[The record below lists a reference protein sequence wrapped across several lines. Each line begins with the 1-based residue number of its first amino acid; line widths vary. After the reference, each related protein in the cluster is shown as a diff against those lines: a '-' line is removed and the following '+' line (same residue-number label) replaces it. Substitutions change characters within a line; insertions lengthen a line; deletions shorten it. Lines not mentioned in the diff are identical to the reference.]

1 MLISAASFAEPTSSQ
16 TNDQTNDAAETRAE
30 SRHEV
35 AGTEAVTGIAIAQAN
50 SVTGEVV
57 EWTALGST
65 QSVSGDIT
73 AQSEIEAQS
82 VYGVATSNA
91 TAQGNALTAAASTNI
106 DADVQQ
112 VAGSGTVSALSA
124 LRLGDYAGHVVSNSQ
139 ATANAAEI
147 ATADSEANL
156 ALTQSSNSDV
166 RAEARLEADNAEI
179 ETTVQTATAAG
190 NSVTAGGTNSST
202 IMDIDQS
209 NGGNISATAEAD
221 IANADYGA
229 TVASQAAGNTANLY
243 NEWGYAHMQ
252 GEQMNSGDV
261 EAMTRMGVGAFEN
274 GPLVGSANAVGNQV
288 LLSNFG
294 ANAYAG
300 VGQTNSGNVSA
311 NVVMQG
317 GSGQSAFATSS
328 AMGNAQSGYICSEC
342 PVGLDANT
350 RQLNSGNVFSG
361 VSQSYDG
368 YVGAVTGSATAVGNA
383 STFATVSPNGG

>member
-1 MLISAASFAEPTSSQ
+1 MLISAASFAEPTSNA

-73 AQSEIEAQS
+73 AQSVIEAQS

-166 RAEARLEADNAEI
+166 RAEARLHFHGK
-179 ETTVQTATAAG
+179 V
-190 NSVTAGGTNSST
+190 
-202 IMDIDQS
+202 
-209 NGGNISATAEAD
+209 
-221 IANADYGA
+221 
-229 TVASQAAGNTANLY
+229 
-243 NEWGYAHMQ
+243 
-252 GEQMNSGDV
+252 
-261 EAMTRMGVGAFEN
+261 
-274 GPLVGSANAVGNQV
+274 PL
-288 LLSNFG
+288 
-294 ANAYAG
+294 
-300 VGQTNSGNVSA
+300 
-311 NVVMQG
+311 
-317 GSGQSAFATSS
+317 
-328 AMGNAQSGYICSEC
+328 
-342 PVGLDANT
+342 D
-350 RQLNSGNVFSG
+350 
-361 VSQSYDG
+361 
-368 YVGAVTGSATAVGNA
+368 
-383 STFATVSPNGG
+383 